1 MLLRTSKIV
10 FGLAGALLLI
20 TSCTGKQTQAGP
32 AKGPQPYNVI
42 ELKKENATLIA
53 EYPATLGGVQDI
65 DIRAKIDGYIETI
78 HVDEGQEVKKGQVLF
93 TINNPQYAQD
103 VERLRAAYA
112 AAESAVSG
120 ARLQVTKTRPLVE
133 KGIVSAFEL
142 ENAQINLKSAEAN
155 LAQVK
160 AQMANAQTNVGYT
173 VIKSPFDGIVGTIP
187 LKVGSYVSA
196 ATQTPLTRVSDVST
210 VFAYFSVNEKQQLEI
225 MENTDGKSF
234 QEKIDKIPAVNLVLS
249 NNRLYD
255 HKGKIETF
263 SGQIN
268 TQTGA
273 FNVRASFPNPERLL
287 RSGSSTKVQIPTYVE
302 DVIIIPQS
310 ATAELQNK
318 RLAYVVGK
326 DDAVVGVPI
335 TVRSIPGGKFFVVDS
350 GLKVGDKVVVEGIGI
365 LTEGT
370 VIQPKVITLDLNES
384 AEKK

>member
-1 MLLRTSKIV
+1 MLFNTSKFV
-10 FGLAGALLLI
+10 LGLTGALFLI
-20 TSCTGKQTQAGP
+20 TGCKGKQDQAGP
-32 AKGPQPYNVI
+32 ARGPQPYNVI
-42 ELKKENATLIA
+42 ELKKEDATLIA

-103 VERLRAAYA
+103 VERLRAALS

-155 LAQVK
+155 LAQVR
-160 AQMANAQTNVGYT
+160 AQMSNAQTNVGYT

-196 ATQTPLTRVSDVST
+196 ATQTALTRVSDVST

-225 MENTDGKSF
+225 MENTEGKTF
-234 QEKIDKIPAVNLVLS
+234 QEKIDKMPEVNLVLS
-249 NNRLYD
+249 NNRAYEK
-255 HKGKIETF
+255 KGKIETF

-273 FNVRASFPNPERLL
+273 FNVRASFPNPDKLL
-287 RSGSSTKVQIPTYVE
+287 RSGSSTKVQIPTYVQ
-302 DVIIIPQS
+302 DVIIIPQH
-310 ATAELQNK
+310 ATTELQNK
-318 RLAYVVGK
+318 RMAYIVGEGN
-326 DDAVVGVPI
+326 AVVGVPI
-335 TVRSIPGGKFFVVDS
+335 TVRAIPGGQFFVVDS
-350 GLKVGDKVVVEGIGI
+350 GLKVGDKVIVEGIGI

-370 VIQPKVITLDLNES
+370 IIQPTVTKLDLTTE